1 MDEQKPK
8 TKAIPAPDLGYD
20 RWILIDENTGRQNLK
35 NLNSSKKNKYTT
47 GRATSRTHVISRIK
61 RPKHAYGQ

>member
-8 TKAIPAPDLGYD
+8 PKAIPAPDLGYD

-35 NLNSSKKNKYTT
+35 NLNSSKKTNTQ
-47 GRATSRTHVISRIK
+47 
-61 RPKHAYGQ
+61 PDELPQELM

>member
-8 TKAIPAPDLGYD
+8 PKAIPAPDLGYD

-35 NLNSSKKNKYTT
+35 NLNSSKKQIHN
-47 GRATSRTHVISRIK
+47 RTSYLKNSCDFQNQT
-61 RPKHAYGQ
+61 A